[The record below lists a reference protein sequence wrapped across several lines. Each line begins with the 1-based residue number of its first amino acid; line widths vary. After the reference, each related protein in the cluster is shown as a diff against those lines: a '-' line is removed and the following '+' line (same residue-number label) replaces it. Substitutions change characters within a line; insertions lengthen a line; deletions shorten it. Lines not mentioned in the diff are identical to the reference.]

1 MSTSL
6 LYHAFGAFEH
16 EYLKTEY
23 EGGEIYF
30 HVQKKEKPWKCPSCK
45 DWKNRDLVIHSW
57 QTRQLKSLPIGGR
70 PTYLVLHLRLFE
82 CRGCGHRFQEDRQ
95 VARPRKSYTKRFEKY
110 VWSLSQTMTLKDIA
124 RHLKVGWDLV
134 KAIVKRRLRRV
145 VSKRKWKGL
154 SRVAIDEI
162 AIRRGH
168 EYLTVVLDLETGRVV
183 YVEEGKDHES
193 LQGFF
198 RKLKRAGADLDAIA
212 VDMSTGYRKAIR
224 KYAPEDVDV
233 VHDKY
238 HLVAS
243 MNDTIDAIRRQE
255 QRRLEGEDKR
265 VLKGTRY
272 LLLYGEEKLDEK
284 SPDKIARL
292 ERVLEANELLQKA
305 YVLKEQFR
313 RFWDQPTKRAAKLFL
328 SNWMLEA
335 LCVGN
340 QHLTKMAKRV
350 FRHLDRI
357 LAWYD
362 HEIST
367 GPLEGMNNK
376 IKTLQRQAFGFRD
389 DEFFE
394 LQILSLHEKER
405 RLIGA

>member
-16 EYLKTEY
+16 SYIKTEY

-30 HVQKKEKPWKCPSCK
+30 HAEKRQRPWKCPVCESR
-45 DWKNRDLVIHSW
+45 RDFVLHSW

-70 PTYLVLHLRLFE
+70 STYLVLHLRIFE
-82 CRGCGHRFQEDRQ
+82 CRQCGQRFQESRQ
-95 VARPRKSYTKRFEKY
+95 VARPRKSYTKRFEQY
-110 VWSLSQTMTLKDIA
+110 VWSLSQTMTLSDIA
-124 RHLKVGWDLV
+124 RHLNVGWDLV
-134 KAIVKRRLRRV
+134 KDIVKRRLRRV
-145 VSKRKWKGL
+145 VSKRNWKDL

-183 YVEEGKDHES
+183 YVEEGKDHEA
-193 LQGFF
+193 LEGFF
-198 RKLKRAGADLDAIA
+198 RKIKRAGADLDAIA

-224 KYAPEDVDV
+224 KYAPEGIDIVY
-233 VHDKY
+233 DKY

-255 QRRLEGEDKR
+255 QRRLKGEDKD

-272 LLLYGEEKLDEK
+272 LLLYGKENLDEK
-284 SPDKIARL
+284 SPENIARL
-292 ERVLEANELLQKA
+292 DKVLEANELLQKA
-305 YVLKEQFR
+305 YILKEEFR
-313 RFWDQPTKRAAKLFL
+313 RFWDQPTKRAAKVFL
-328 SNWMLEA
+328 SNWVLKA

-350 FRHLDRI
+350 FWHLDRI
-357 LAWYD
+357 VAWYD

-389 DEFFE
+389 DEFFK

>member
-1 MSTSL
+1 MSNSL
-6 LYHAFGAFEH
+6 VYHEFGAYH
-16 EYLKTEY
+16 HDYIKTEY
-23 EGGEIYF
+23 DGGESYF
-30 HVQKKEKPWKCPSCK
+30 HIKKRERPWKCPACGK
-45 DWKNRDLVIHSW
+45 RRDFEIHSW
-57 QTRQLKSLPIGGR
+57 QLRELKNLPIGSR
-70 PTYLVLHLRLFE
+70 STYLVLHLRIFE
-82 CRGCGHRFQEDRQ
+82 CQSCGERFQESRD

-110 VWSLSQTMTLKDIA
+110 VWSLSQTMTLSDIA
-124 RHLKVGWDLV
+124 RHLGVGWDLV
-134 KAIVKRRLRRV
+134 KDIVKRRLQRV
-145 VSKRKWKGL
+145 VSKRKWKDL
-154 SRVAIDEI
+154 KRIAIDEI

-168 EYLTVVLDLETGRVV
+168 QYLTVVLDLETGRVV
-183 YVEEGKDHES
+183 YVEEGKDHEA
-193 LQGFF
+193 LKRFF
-198 RKLKRAGADLDAIA
+198 RKIKRARADLDAIA

-224 KYAPEDVDV
+224 KYAPEGIDI

-243 MNDTIDAIRRQE
+243 MNDTIDSIRRQE
-255 QRRLEGEDKR
+255 QRRLEGEDKD

-272 LLLYGEEKLDEK
+272 LLLYGKEKLDEK

-292 ERVLEANELLQKA
+292 EKVLEANELLQKA
-305 YVLKEQFR
+305 YILKEEFR
-313 RFWDQPTKRAAKLFL
+313 RFWDQPTKRAAKVFL
-328 SNWMLEA
+328 SSWMLKA
-335 LCVGN
+335 LSVGN

-389 DEFFE
+389 DEFFK